1 MAGRRRL
8 RLPTRPDPIVHKVSE
23 KDGLYCVARMIG
35 SEQAAPPGES
45 GAPAA
50 PAAPAATERGWLKD
64 NSIPYLIVGA
74 FVLALISVLVIDWV
88 PSSDPWAWIDWGQ
101 EITSSHI
108 SLSLAGGP
116 SWKPFPVVFTTIF
129 GLFGHAAPDMWLVVT
144 RTAGLLA
151 IAGMFRLGRRFGGVL
166 AGIVAVIALCF
177 VQDALFYFAR
187 GASEPVVAALTV
199 WAIDR
204 HLAGSRRLTYVL
216 IFLATM
222 NRPEFSAFLGLYAIY
237 LWFRVPGSRPLAVI
251 GLVLVPIAWLG
262 GPYVISGNAFQAG
275 NAALGGTGSP
285 GGAIP
290 ELRSASGLMSVPTL
304 VLAAI
309 GLAFAWVRRET
320 VLLWLAGGAVLWA
333 LMVAIMTQVAYGL
346 PRYLL
351 PAGMVACVL
360 AGVGVARIAEWVGER
375 LGGPRIGGAG
385 GDGGAG
391 GEAGVRLSYI
401 GAAVVVCALTL
412 PWSITRVDNIALQGG
427 QANQAAYYQHRLFT
441 AVDRIGGRL
450 AVVPC
455 KTSQVTVNHSLASVL
470 AWKLQ
475 VPERRVHP
483 SMRATGYVFSAPRN
497 HNTGTTPPIAHN
509 RAVRTVLSLPPW
521 TVLLVRYHGVTGP
534 IRCPAGA
541 RTPAA

>member
-1 MAGRRRL
+1 
-8 RLPTRPDPIVHKVSE
+8 
-23 KDGLYCVARMIG
+23 MIG
-35 SEQAAPPGES
+35 SEQAVRPGES
-45 GAPAA
+45 GASTASPA
-50 PAAPAATERGWLKD
+50 PPPPESRRLNDT
-64 NSIPYLIVGA
+64 SIPYLIAGA

-88 PSSDPWAWIDWGQ
+88 PSSDPWAWLDWGQ

-108 SLSLAGGP
+108 SLSLSGGP

-129 GLFGHAAPDMWLVVT
+129 GFFGHAQPDLWLLVT

-151 IAGMFRLGRRFGGVL
+151 IAGMFRLGRRFGGIL

-204 HLAGSRRLTYVL
+204 HLAGSKRVAYVL
-216 IFLATM
+216 VFLATM

-237 LWFRVPGSRPLAVI
+237 LWLTEPSSRALVAAGI
-251 GLVLVPIAWLG
+251 VLVPIAWLLP
-262 GPYVISGNAFQAG
+262 PYVISGNAFQAG
-275 NAALGGTGSP
+275 SAALGGTGSP

-290 ELRSASGLMSVPTL
+290 ELRSSAGLMSVPTL
-304 VLAAI
+304 VLAAV
-309 GLAFAWVRRET
+309 GLAFAYARREM
-320 VLLWLAGGAVLWA
+320 VLLWLAGAAVLWA
-333 LMVAIMTQVAYGL
+333 LMVAVMTQVAYGL

-360 AGVGVARIAEWVGER
+360 AGVGVARIAEFVSDR
-375 LGGPRIGGAG
+375 VKGPRVG
-385 GDGGAG
+385 
-391 GEAGVRLSYI
+391 GVRWSYI
-401 GAAVVVCALTL
+401 GAAVIVCALTL
-412 PWSITRVDNIALQGG
+412 PWSVNRVDKLALQGG

-455 KTSQVTVNHSLASVL
+455 RASQVAVNHSLASVL

-483 SMRATGYVFSAPRN
+483 SMRGTGYVFSAPRN
-497 HNTGTTPPIAHN
+497 HNTGTVPPIAHH

-521 TVLLVRYHGVTGP
+521 TVLLVRYPGVSGP
-534 IRCPAGA
+534 IRCPAGL
-541 RTPAA
+541 RTPA